1 MEQEQRTLKIRTY
14 AGKILT
20 IKIKE
25 QTDEYISGT
34 DLFGVFTKIQL
45 KDIAE
50 SIPITREVREE

>member
-25 QTDEYISGT
+25 QTNEYISGL
-34 DLFGVFTKIQL
+34 DKDGVFVKIQI

-50 SIPITREVREE
+50 SIPLTWREA

>member
-14 AGKILT
+14 TGKVLT
-20 IKIKE
+20 VKIKE

-34 DLFGVFTKIQL
+34 DLFDVFVKIQL

-50 SIPITREVREE
+50 AIPITREVRE

>member
-25 QTDEYISGT
+25 QTNEYISGL
-34 DLFGVFTKIQL
+34 DKDGVFVKIQI

-50 SIPITREVREE
+50 SIPLTWREE